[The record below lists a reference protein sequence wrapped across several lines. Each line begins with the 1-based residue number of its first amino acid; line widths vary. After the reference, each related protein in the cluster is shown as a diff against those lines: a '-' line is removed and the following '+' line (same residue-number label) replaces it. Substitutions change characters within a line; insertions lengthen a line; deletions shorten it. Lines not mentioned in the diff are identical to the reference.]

1 MIHTV
6 NRKIEMNKELRSKI
20 EWACSF
26 VNKVPKIKEREFENS
41 RTYKFSLCRTTYCKY
56 WEYKLFIL

>member
-26 VNKVPKIKEREFENS
+26 VNKVPKIKERKFENS

-56 WEYKLFIL
+56 

>member
-26 VNKVPKIKEREFENS
+26 VNKVPKIKERKFENN
-41 RTYKFSLCRTTYCKY
+41 RTHKFSLCRTTCSKY
-56 WEYKLFIL
+56 YRH

>member
-20 EWACSF
+20 EWACNINYLF
-26 VNKVPKIKEREFENS
+26 FNEHEYFYIENLNNKHPISKFREIIGS
-41 RTYKFSLCRTTYCKY
+41 
-56 WEYKLFIL
+56 

>member
-26 VNKVPKIKEREFENS
+26 VNKVPKIKEREFENN
-41 RTYKFSLCRTTYCKY
+41 RTYKFSLCRTTCSKY
-56 WEYKLFIL
+56 WKNKLFIF

>member
-26 VNKVPKIKEREFENS
+26 VNKVPKIIERKFENN
-41 RTYKFSLCRTTYCKY
+41 RTHKFSLCRTTCSNY
-56 WEYKLFIL
+56 

>member
-6 NRKIEMNKELRSKI
+6 NRKIKMNKELRSKI

-26 VNKVPKIKEREFENS
+26 VNKVPKIKERKFENN
-41 RTYKFSLCRTTYCKY
+41 RTHKFSLCRTTCSKY
-56 WEYKLFIL
+56 

>member
-6 NRKIEMNKELRSKI
+6 DRKIEMNKELRSKI

-26 VNKVPKIKEREFENS
+26 VNKVPKIKERKFENN
-41 RTYKFSLCRTTYCKY
+41 RTYKFSLCRTTCSKY
-56 WEYKLFIL
+56 YRH